1 MRARRL
7 RLRLGVVNRSITVLS
22 SPIALVAVTLLEL
35 VVASCSSGIGVHGRP
50 LRAVALAAV
59 VELIRVSVLGESVVR
74 VDGLD
79 GVAPEETAKEAAA
92 LLGGAGCVVVLG
104 AGSKAPLPAVVTLE
118 SDFHENG
125 EDEEEAVNM
134 VSE

>member
-1 MRARRL
+1 MRARHL

-22 SPIALVAVTLLEL
+22 STIALVAITLLEL
-35 VVASCSSGIGVHGRP
+35 VVTSSRSSGIGVHGRP

-79 GVAPEETAKEAAA
+79 GVAPEETAEEAAA
-92 LLGGAGCVVVLG
+92 LLGRAGCVVVLR
-104 AGSKAPLPAVVTLE
+104 AGSKAPLSAVVTLE

-125 EDEEEAVNM
+125 EDEEEAVT
-134 VSE
+134 VA